1 MEQCIFMS
9 RSQQEA
15 SKQPQLRA
23 GRCSSIAGDAAH
35 RGRGRG
41 WPTEAIGD
49 YVMKKERL
57 AVDCP
62 LVVLR
67 PGLWSEANYESRAK
81 LAVSPPRLCRA
92 MAKIHKQASSRL
104 NCVLLSRCHWLA
116 NDCKSAI
123 MSIDGRRGEMDNN
136 PMQCFFFL
144 LYLGKPSLMLMYNIV
159 VCVNVIEQC
168 SRYMGSM
175 HASHGGDGQRAVA
188 WTGWTTCKT
197 YSMAV

>member
-15 SKQPQLRA
+15 SKQPQIRA
-23 GRCSSIAGDAAH
+23 GRCSSLAAH
-35 RGRGRG
+35 RGLGRG

-67 PGLWSEANYESRAK
+67 PGLWSEANYQSRAK

-104 NCVLLSRCHWLA
+104 NCVLLSRCVIGLAGQWLYINQRSWALTSIAHSA
-116 NDCKSAI
+116 NYDEKVH
-123 MSIDGRRGEMDNN
+123 
-136 PMQCFFFL
+136 
-144 LYLGKPSLMLMYNIV
+144 KPQS
-159 VCVNVIEQC
+159 
-168 SRYMGSM
+168 
-175 HASHGGDGQRAVA
+175 
-188 WTGWTTCKT
+188 
-197 YSMAV
+197 

>member
-15 SKQPQLRA
+15 SKQPQIRA
-23 GRCSSIAGDAAH
+23 GRCSSLAAAGDAAAH
-35 RGRGRG
+35 QCGLGRG

-62 LVVLR
+62 LVVVLR
-67 PGLWSEANYESRAK
+67 PGLWSEANYQSRAK

-104 NCVLLSRCHWLA
+104 NCVLLSRCVIGLAGQWLYINQRSWALTSIAHSA
-116 NDCKSAI
+116 NYDEKVHKPQSNQAI
-123 MSIDGRRGEMDNN
+123 LCSDYWNLMTLNTSI
-136 PMQCFFFL
+136 
-144 LYLGKPSLMLMYNIV
+144 
-159 VCVNVIEQC
+159 IEL
-168 SRYMGSM
+168 
-175 HASHGGDGQRAVA
+175 
-188 WTGWTTCKT
+188 
-197 YSMAV
+197 